1 MHPTPGGLQAEVCTI
16 ICFGAPYCHCL
27 WFNANAGRTTE
38 EWFPFGFYYYFCFG
52 LEFMNSRFRGD
63 LLPLCRFV
71 FFVDHHFSVLAHHF
85 FELELSV
92 VTQSFVHSRIQC
104 EYGFWCHVNNRQFVK
119 PKTLFDENGS
129 LFFILSLYLSVENN
143 WFNFNLYGISF
154 VLSSFLHRLAPIDQ
168 RIRFIR

>member
-63 LLPLCRFV
+63 LLHEIFIGHFPLPLCFLRG
-71 FFVDHHFSVLAHHF
+71 S
-85 FELELSV
+85 
-92 VTQSFVHSRIQC
+92 SFQC
-104 EYGFWCHVNNRQFVK
+104 V
-119 PKTLFDENGS
+119 S
-129 LFFILSLYLSVENN
+129 
-143 WFNFNLYGISF
+143 
-154 VLSSFLHRLAPIDQ
+154 SSFLWTWIERCDSIIRPFAHSMWI
-168 RIRFIR
+168 RILVSRQQQTIRKTKNTFWWEWFFFFHSVSLSLCWK